1 MVVLGV
7 DPGTAITGYGVV
19 SADGDRLSLM
29 VHGAITTLPS
39 QPLPERLLAIYR
51 SLLTLIESYQPQAMA
66 VEEVFFG
73 RNVRTAIAV
82 GHARGVVL
90 LAAAQMGLP
99 VFTYTPTAIK
109 QAIIGYGR
117 ADKHQVQEMI
127 RMLLALPNVPQPDD
141 VADAVAIAVCHIHAS
156 QLNRWIAAADT
167 KHST

>member
-29 VHGAITTLPS
+29 AHGAITTLPS

-156 QLNRWIAAADT
+156 QLNR
-167 KHST
+167 

>member
-19 SADGDRLSLM
+19 RADGDRLSLM
-29 VHGAITTLPS
+29 AYGAITTSPS
-39 QPLPERLLAIYR
+39 QSLPERLLAIHHL
-51 SLLTLIESYQPQAMA
+51 LLTLIESYQPQAMA

-90 LAAAQMGLP
+90 LAAAQTGLP
-99 VFTYTPTAIK
+99 VFTYTPTAVK
-109 QAIIGYGR
+109 QAIVGYGR

-127 RMLLALPNVPQPDD
+127 RMLLALSEVPQPDD
-141 VADAVAIAVCHIHAS
+141 VADAVAIAICHIYTS

>member
-1 MVVLGV
+1 M
-7 DPGTAITGYGVV
+7 V

-29 VHGAITTLPS
+29 AHGAITTLPS

-156 QLNRWIAAADT
+156 QLNR
-167 KHST
+167 